1 MFELN
6 LLGSGVFTTAGRLV
20 EGFEDI
26 GGEKD
31 GRRGIQ
37 LRLMATT
44 GFVTTVVFAIQTSL
58 RAKTWGKHS
67 TMASLSPSSIASCI
81 LSRLILVTSW
91 QARPALL
98 ADSLAVPPEVVIDPE
113 NLTQTI

>member
-1 MFELN
+1 
-6 LLGSGVFTTAGRLV
+6 V

-31 GRRGIQ
+31 GSERNSAPVNGYNRLRNDRRFCDSDIS
-37 LRLMATT
+37 A
-44 GFVTTVVFAIQTSL
+44 S
-58 RAKTWGKHS
+58 AKTWGKHS

>member
-1 MFELN
+1 M
-6 LLGSGVFTTAGRLV
+6 V
-20 EGFEDI
+20 
-26 GGEKD
+26 GEE
-31 GRRGIQ
+31 IQ

-44 GFVTTVVFAIQTSL
+44 GFTEFRKV
-58 RAKTWGKHS
+58 R
-67 TMASLSPSSIASCI
+67 TMASIASCI